1 MSLVWIVDIT
11 AHTSGSPDTVTLR
24 FASYPGYNHPDATG
38 YYPPRIKQP
47 ALIRR
52 HIVASGRIIGDSE
65 VSYGE
70 LVINNKDGAYDD
82 ILEYG
87 YGDAAELRL
96 GDSTRPPSEFTTVLT
111 GIVEQPTGDDNEI
124 VFRFRDRQIEL
135 DQLVSPNVYLGDNLE
150 SPSGS
155 GVEGTADDIKGQN
168 KIRCFGQNFNVD
180 VDPVNTGENIFA
192 LNHDNDGDSA
202 AVASVDAV
210 RVNGAPWDFGADHGS
225 LGAILAATPAQGDY
239 DTALSLGLIKLG
251 GTIGQGRVT
260 VDYTET

>member
-11 AHTSGSPDTVTLR
+11 AHMSGSPDTVTLR

-87 YGDAAELRL
+87 YGDTAELKL
-96 GDSTRPPSEFTTVLT
+96 GDSESPPSEFTTVLT
-111 GIVEQPTGDDNEI
+111 GVVEQPTGDDNEI
-124 VFRFRDRQIEL
+124 GS
-135 DQLVSPNVYLGDNLE
+135 VSK
-150 SPSGS
+150 
-155 GVEGTADDIKGQN
+155 VEMTI
-168 KIRCFGQNFNVD
+168 FTL
-180 VDPVNTGENIFA
+180 PVQRHTG
-192 LNHDNDGDSA
+192 
-202 AVASVDAV
+202 
-210 RVNGAPWDFGADHGS
+210 
-225 LGAILAATPAQGDY
+225 
-239 DTALSLGLIKLG
+239 
-251 GTIGQGRVT
+251 
-260 VDYTET
+260 